1 MFSNIRKK
9 NIDKCKIQDGGAIW
23 GAQDKSG
30 YDRVWSDTENFRGTG
45 TILFFF
51 NGL

>member
-23 GAQDKSG
+23 EAQDKSG
-30 YDRVWSDTENFRGTG
+30 YDRVWSDTENFRSTG

-51 NGL
+51 